1 MQGGDVMAMNFDNE
15 RPIYLQIVE
24 KIKIDIVTG
33 AYSQGMKLPS
43 IRDMAKEYQ
52 VNPNTMQR
60 AFIEL
65 EESGLVYTERGNG
78 RFVNDEKKKILEVK
92 AQIADTRINEF
103 MTYMQSLDLSNE
115 EIINLINKKGD

>member
-1 MQGGDVMAMNFDNE
+1 MAMNFDNE

-24 KIKIDIVTG
+24 KIKVDIVTG
-33 AYSQGMKLPS
+33 IYAQGKRLPS

-60 AFIEL
+60 AFNEL

-78 RFVNDEKKKILEVK
+78 RFVNNEKRKILEVK
-92 AQIADTRINEF
+92 EQIADTRIKEF
-103 MTYMQSLDLSNE
+103 LTYMKSLDLSNE
-115 EIINLINKKGD
+115 EIINLINKKGGTL